1 MTMKQILAFMAF
13 CLCGFMVNAQ
23 SSSDSAGVRKAVN
36 DYVEGFYFG
45 DTAKIYYSI
54 DQNASKHRYYKANQS
69 DTAYRKIPMSF
80 SQMIGYSKNP
90 RNRPSEANAKIRDI
104 QILDLQSQIA
114 SVKLRAWW
122 GIDYLLLT
130 KMQDRWVVEKVLW
143 QSL

>member
-1 MTMKQILAFMAF
+1 MIRKQLLALATFIVCAY
-13 CLCGFMVNAQ
+13 VAQAQ
-23 SSSDSAGVRKAVN
+23 SSADSAGVRKAVN

-54 DQNASKHRYYKANQS
+54 DQNASKHGYYKAKPA
-69 DTAYRKIPMSF
+69 DTAFRKIPMSF
-80 SQMIGYSKNP
+80 TQMVGYSKNE

-104 QILDLQSQIA
+104 HILDLQSKIA

>member
-1 MTMKQILAFMAF
+1 MTIKKILIIATISI
-13 CLCGFMVNAQ
+13 CSLSVKAQ
-23 SSSDSAGVRKAVN
+23 TGADSAAVLRAAN
-36 DYVEGFYFG
+36 DYIEGFYFG

-54 DQNASKHRYYKANQS
+54 DPNASKHGYYKGRQN

-80 SQMIGYSKNP
+80 SQMIGYSKNE
-90 RNRPSEANAKIRDI
+90 RNRPSEVNAKIREI
-104 QILDLQSQIA
+104 QILDLQSKIA

-130 KMQDRWVVEKVLW
+130 KMDDRWIIEKVLW

>member
-1 MTMKQILAFMAF
+1 MKRMLAVMTFTLSSIVVQ
-13 CLCGFMVNAQ
+13 AQ
-23 SSSDSAGVRKAVN
+23 SSADSAGVRKAVN
-36 DYVEGFYFG
+36 DYVEGFYSG

-54 DQNASKHRYYKANQS
+54 DQNASKHGYYKGNQL

-80 SQMIGYSKNP
+80 SQMIGYSKNE

-104 QILDLQSQIA
+104 QILDLQTKIA

>member
-1 MTMKQILAFMAF
+1 MKRLLAILISILSGLA
-13 CLCGFMVNAQ
+13 VQAQ
-23 SSSDSAGVRKAVN
+23 SIADSAGVRKAVN

-45 DTAKIYYSI
+45 DTSKIYYSI
-54 DQNASKHRYYKANQS
+54 DQQASKHGYYKGSPS
-69 DTAYRKIPMSF
+69 DTAYQKIPMSF
-80 SQMIGYSKNP
+80 SQMIGYSKNE

-104 QILDLQSQIA
+104 QILDLQSKIA

-130 KMQDRWVVEKVLW
+130 KMQDRWVIEKVLW

>member
-1 MTMKQILAFMAF
+1 MTMKRILAIMTITLSGLA
-13 CLCGFMVNAQ
+13 VQAQ
-23 SSSDSAGVRKAVN
+23 SSADTAGVLKAVN

-54 DQNASKHRYYKANQS
+54 DQNASKHGYYKASQS
-69 DTAYRKIPMSF
+69 DTAFRKIPMSF
-80 SQMIGYSKNP
+80 TQMIGYSKNE
-90 RNRPSEANAKIRDI
+90 RNRPTEANAKIRDV
-104 QILDLQSQIA
+104 QILDLQSKIA

>member
-1 MTMKQILAFMAF
+1 MKRVLGILIFTLA
-13 CLCGFMVNAQ
+13 GFSMQAQ
-23 SSSDSAGVRKAVN
+23 SSTDSAAVRKAAN
-36 DYVEGFYFG
+36 DYIEGFYFG

-54 DQNASKHRYYKANQS
+54 DANASKHGYYKGNQS
-69 DTAYRKIPMSF
+69 DTGYRKIPMSF
-80 SQMIGYSKNP
+80 SQMIGYSKNE

-104 QILDLQSQIA
+104 QILDLQSKIA

-130 KMQDRWVVEKVLW
+130 KMQDKWVIEKVLW